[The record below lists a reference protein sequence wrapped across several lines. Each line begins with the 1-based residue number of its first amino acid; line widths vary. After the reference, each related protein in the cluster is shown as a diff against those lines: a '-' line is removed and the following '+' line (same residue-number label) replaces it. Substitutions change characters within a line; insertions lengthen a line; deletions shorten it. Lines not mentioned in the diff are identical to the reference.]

1 MVESVCELPPLE
13 SHPMEA
19 FLPSLLSSPLPII
32 IISRERRRELSLIG
46 IMQPRVNRPREG
58 GVVSAETGEEG
69 ALLFGAALFHMT
81 FLFSFLSA
89 LCQREQDVRASRMSQ
104 PRTPLAAATALI
116 IGVCATFAREKESK
130 RRAKW
135 ESWRTHSA
143 FRCGSLRLR
152 SEIVANHG
160 CLRQADARGKRH
172 QAPLN
177 LVRPFRPLARSREGR
192 DLCTNR
198 LKL

>member
-46 IMQPRVNRPREG
+46 IMQPRENRPRREESSRIG
-58 GVVSAETGEEG
+58 REKEG

-104 PRTPLAAATALI
+104 PRTPLAAAATALI
-116 IGVCATFAREKESK
+116 IGGCLCNICK

-160 CLRQADARGKRH
+160 CLRQARAGSDIKHLSTLSVHSVHSVEGGEEIFVLIAS
-172 QAPLN
+172 N
-177 LVRPFRPLARSREGR
+177 REM
-192 DLCTNR
+192 
-198 LKL
+198 

>member
-46 IMQPRVNRPREG
+46 IMQPREREPTSG
-58 GVVSAETGEEG
+58 GRSRIGREKEG

-116 IGVCATFAREKESK
+116 IGVCATCA
-130 RRAKW
+130 
-135 ESWRTHSA
+135 
-143 FRCGSLRLR
+143 
-152 SEIVANHG
+152 SETGEQTV
-160 CLRQADARGKRH
+160 K
-172 QAPLN
+172 
-177 LVRPFRPLARSREGR
+177 
-192 DLCTNR
+192 
-198 LKL
+198 